1 MPQSSQQC
9 IQEAK
14 RVSGRLASQDI
25 PGQIWA
31 WADLEHHAQH
41 GPVDDLCA
49 CLRTVGELFADME
62 EDVVALTLWQRVLKC
77 MERLLAAL
85 CDVLGFSVG
94 EIGRI
99 IVADSEMRKNF
110 EIMAKALENRAQ
122 EKLTAVNTF

>member
-1 MPQSSQQC
+1 M
-9 IQEAK
+9 
-14 RVSGRLASQDI
+14 
-25 PGQIWA
+25 
-31 WADLEHHAQH
+31 
-41 GPVDDLCA
+41 
-49 CLRTVGELFADME
+49 GELFADME
-62 EDVVALTLWQRVLKC
+62 EDVMALTLWQRVLKC
-77 MERLLAAL
+77 KERLLAAL